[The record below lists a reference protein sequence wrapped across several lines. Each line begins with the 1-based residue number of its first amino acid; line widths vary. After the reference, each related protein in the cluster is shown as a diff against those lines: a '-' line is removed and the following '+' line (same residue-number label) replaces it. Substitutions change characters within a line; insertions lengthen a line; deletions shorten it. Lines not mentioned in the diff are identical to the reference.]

1 MRCAVVTLKKSLFI
15 IIALLFLFRRL
26 EDSAENRSAKSR
38 VRAY

>member
-15 IIALLFLFRRL
+15 IIIALFRRL
-26 EDSAENRSAKSR
+26 EASAENRSAKSR